1 MTVAKLNVLFKKI
14 QKDDKKEVLLFHV
27 QGDELPHANELLKM
41 PGSITMINVEESEAG
56 EIGAEFVSIQRDDK
70 KTVLKFHIK
79 RDTNGVVNKFYPFA
93 GSNVSISL
101 QPSQMSI
108 DEFYEDDHEGIEYS
122 VDGSGNVEVNKDQLS
137 IDDVEGETKLQR
149 VK

>member
-1 MTVAKLNVLFKKI
+1 MTIAKLNVLFKKI

-27 QGDELPHANELLKM
+27 QGDDLPHANELLKM
-41 PGSITMINVEESEAG
+41 PGSITMLNVEESEAG

-79 RDTNGVVNKFYPFA
+79 RDTEGKVTKFYPLA
-93 GSNVSISL
+93 GSNVSITL

-108 DEFYEDDHEGIEYS
+108 EEFYDDDREGIEYS

-137 IDDVEGETKLQR
+137 IDDVESEKKLQR